1 MIYLLKWTL
10 FTCAIS
16 SVYVEIECR
25 FGYSRAEQRRWAK
38 HHQQCAGKYQSPI
51 AIFSSKT
58 IPLTMPAIE
67 MVGYHNLLPGPLLIH
82 NNGHSVSMSVPKD
95 ALKKNERLPYI
106 FGGKLHDEYEIE
118 GLHFHWGD
126 KNNRGS
132 EHLLN
137 DIRYPMEMHIIH
149 RNRRY
154 ATVPE
159 ALKHEDGLCV
169 LGFFYQIS
177 EHESDV
183 LTNIVRNI
191 SYIEEYNK
199 TVLLNSTFSLSSL
212 LGNIDTDRFY
222 MYRGSLTTP
231 PCSEAVRWVLFPDTL
246 PLSISQIQAF
256 RQLSNGIEGSV
267 LVDNY
272 RSLQPIGNRRV
283 FVRKVNQKNTKLSLV
298 NNEIHYSKWD
308 WLY

>member
-1 MIYLLKWTL
+1 
-10 FTCAIS
+10 
-16 SVYVEIECR
+16 
-25 FGYSRAEQRRWAK
+25 
-38 HHQQCAGKYQSPI
+38 
-51 AIFSSKT
+51 
-58 IPLTMPAIE
+58 
-67 MVGYHNLLPGPLLIH
+67 
-82 NNGHSVSMSVPKD
+82 MSVPKD
-95 ALKKNERLPYI
+95 SLKKHERLPYI
-106 FGGKLHDEYEIE
+106 FGGKLHEEYEIE

-159 ALKHEDGLCV
+159 ALGHEDGLCV

-177 EHESDV
+177 ERESDV
-183 LTNIVRNI
+183 LTNIVRNL
-191 SYIEEYNK
+191 SSVEDYNK

-222 MYRGSLTTP
+222 TYRGNHSFTILSNLFDLLSNAGSLTTP

-246 PLSISQIQAF
+246 PLTISQISAF

-272 RSLQPIGNRRV
+272 RALQPIGNRRV
-283 FVRKVNQKNTKLSLV
+283 FVRKVNIKNTKLSAM
-298 NNEIHYSKWD
+298 NNEVHYSKWD

>member
-1 MIYLLKWTL
+1 
-10 FTCAIS
+10 
-16 SVYVEIECR
+16 
-25 FGYSRAEQRRWAK
+25 
-38 HHQQCAGKYQSPI
+38 
-51 AIFSSKT
+51 
-58 IPLTMPAIE
+58 
-67 MVGYHNLLPGPLLIH
+67 
-82 NNGHSVSMSVPKD
+82 MSVPKD
-95 ALKKNERLPYI
+95 KLKKHERLPYI

-149 RNRRY
+149 RNTRY

-159 ALKHEDGLCV
+159 ALHHEDGLCV

-191 SYIEEYNK
+191 SYVEDYNK

-222 MYRGSLTTP
+222 MYRGMQLFYLTTDFFKV
-231 PCSEAVRWVLFPDTL
+231 SFT
-246 PLSISQIQAF
+246 SIF
-256 RQLSNGIEGSV
+256 
-267 LVDNY
+267 
-272 RSLQPIGNRRV
+272 
-283 FVRKVNQKNTKLSLV
+283 
-298 NNEIHYSKWD
+298 
-308 WLY
+308 

>member
-1 MIYLLKWTL
+1 MQPFDIFLHQL
-10 FTCAIS
+10 FI
-16 SVYVEIECR
+16 VQLENVR
-25 FGYSRAEQRRWAK
+25 
-38 HHQQCAGKYQSPI
+38 
-51 AIFSSKT
+51 
-58 IPLTMPAIE
+58 L
-67 MVGYHNLLPGPLLIH
+67 
-82 NNGHSVSMSVPKD
+82 VSMSVPKD
-95 ALKKNERLPYI
+95 ALKKHERLPYI

-154 ATVPE
+154 ATVSE
-159 ALKHEDGLCV
+159 ALNHEDGLCV

-191 SYIEEYNK
+191 TYIEDYNK

-212 LGNIDTDRFY
+212 LGDIDTDRFY
-222 MYRGSLTTP
+222 MYRGM
-231 PCSEAVRWVLFPDTL
+231 
-246 PLSISQIQAF
+246 
-256 RQLSNGIEGSV
+256 N
-267 LVDNY
+267 
-272 RSLQPIGNRRV
+272 
-283 FVRKVNQKNTKLSLV
+283 
-298 NNEIHYSKWD
+298 
-308 WLY
+308 